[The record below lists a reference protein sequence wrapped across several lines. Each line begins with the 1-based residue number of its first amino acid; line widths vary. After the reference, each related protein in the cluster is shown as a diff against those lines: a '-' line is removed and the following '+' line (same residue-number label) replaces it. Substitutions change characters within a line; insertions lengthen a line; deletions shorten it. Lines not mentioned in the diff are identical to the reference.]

1 MQNNT
6 YFNFPQMQQLMLQQQ
21 QQFYNAYLL
30 YCQQNG
36 LNYQDQNVYNQYCL
50 MMMMNMNTNM
60 GNNNM
65 GNNMGNNNFG
75 NNNMGNNMGNN
86 NFGNNNMGN
95 NNNNNNINNN
105 QNVVNNNN
113 QDENPNDIYIPEGVS
128 SEPKPIIP
136 RQEKTIYI
144 NQNELQMNNNN
155 FNNFNNF
162 NNNFQ
167 MPNQNFT
174 QFAGLDNNI
183 INVVLRT
190 TAGFSVVINAPKTM
204 TFEELFINF
213 ANKAGVPYETIG
225 KEIVFLFSA
234 AKIDTKSKLPI
245 SSMFKGSN
253 ARITII
259 DLKGIIG
266 A

>member
-1 MQNNT
+1 MQNNN
-6 YFNFPQMQQLMLQQQ
+6 YFNFPQMQQLMFQQQ

-50 MMMMNMNTNM
+50 MMMMNMNNNM
-60 GNNNM
+60 GNTM
-65 GNNMGNNNFG
+65 GNNNMGNNNFG
-75 NNNMGNNMGNN
+75 NNNMGNN
-86 NFGNNNMGN
+86 GN
-95 NNNNNNINNN
+95 NNNNNN
-105 QNVVNNNN
+105 QNVVNNNNN

-136 RQEKTIYI
+136 RQEKTIYV
-144 NQNELQMNNNN
+144 NQNELQMNNNNFNNNN

-167 MPNQNFT
+167 MPNQNFA

>member
-1 MQNNT
+1 MI
-6 YFNFPQMQQLMLQQQ
+6 
-21 QQFYNAYLL
+21 LL
-30 YCQQNG
+30 
-36 LNYQDQNVYNQYCL
+36 
-50 MMMMNMNTNM
+50 
-60 GNNNM
+60 
-65 GNNMGNNNFG
+65 
-75 NNNMGNNMGNN
+75 
-86 NFGNNNMGN
+86 
-95 NNNNNNINNN
+95 I
-105 QNVVNNNN
+105 
-113 QDENPNDIYIPEGVS
+113 S
-128 SEPKPIIP
+128 IIP
-136 RQEKTIYI
+136 RLEKTIYV

-155 FNNFNNF
+155 NFNNNFNNF

-167 MPNQNFT
+167 MPNQNFA
-174 QFAGLDNNI
+174 QFAGLNNDI

>member
-1 MQNNT
+1 MQNNN
-6 YFNFPQMQQLMLQQQ
+6 YFNFPQMQQLMFQQQ

-50 MMMMNMNTNM
+50 MMMMNMN
-60 GNNNM
+60 NNM
-65 GNNMGNNNFG
+65 VN
-75 NNNMGNNMGNN
+75 NNMGNN

-113 QDENPNDIYIPEGVS
+113 NQDENPNDIYIPEGVS

-136 RQEKTIYI
+136 RLEKTIYV
-144 NQNELQMNNNN
+144 NQNELQMNNNNNFNNN

-167 MPNQNFT
+167 MPNQNFA
-174 QFAGLDNNI
+174 QFAGLNNDI

>member
-1 MQNNT
+1 MQNN
-6 YFNFPQMQQLMLQQQ
+6 YFNFPQMQQLMFQQQ

-50 MMMMNMNTNM
+50 MMMMNMNNNM
-60 GNNNM
+60 VNNNM
-65 GNNMGNNNFG
+65 GNNNIV
-75 NNNMGNNMGNN
+75 
-86 NFGNNNMGN
+86 N

-105 QNVVNNNN
+105 QNVVNNNNN

-136 RQEKTIYI
+136 RLEKTIYV
-144 NQNELQMNNNN
+144 NQNELQMNNNNMNNNN

-167 MPNQNFT
+167 MPNQNFA
-174 QFAGLDNNI
+174 QFAGLNNDI

>member
-1 MQNNT
+1 MQNNN
-6 YFNFPQMQQLMLQQQ
+6 YFNFPQMQQMQQLMFQQQ

-50 MMMMNMNTNM
+50 MMMMNMNNNM
-60 GNNNM
+60 VNNNM
-65 GNNMGNNNFG
+65 GNNNIV
-75 NNNMGNNMGNN
+75 
-86 NFGNNNMGN
+86 

-113 QDENPNDIYIPEGVS
+113 NEDQNPNDIYIPEEGS

-136 RQEKTIYI
+136 RQEKTIYV
-144 NQNELQMNNNN
+144 NQNELQMNNNNMNNNN

-167 MPNQNFT
+167 MPNQNFA

-245 SSMFKGSN
+245 SSMFKGEN

>member
-1 MQNNT
+1 MQNNN
-6 YFNFPQMQQLMLQQQ
+6 YCNFPQMQQLMFQQQ

-60 GNNNM
+60 
-65 GNNMGNNNFG
+65 G

-136 RQEKTIYI
+136 RQEKTIYV

-155 FNNFNNF
+155 MNNNNFNNF
-162 NNNFQ
+162 NFNF
-167 MPNQNFT
+167 PNQNPNFA

-245 SSMFKGSN
+245 SSMFKGVN
-253 ARITII
+253 AKITII